1 MNILLLAEVSA
12 ARVIGGAERVLREQA
27 HGLHRRGHQVSV
39 VARAPLNDPRPQVSV
54 DAIPEHRY
62 HASRRNDPTFVLSSL
77 VRSIQAFDQARG
89 AAAPDA
95 VVIHQSLAGLG
106 PVLRR
111 RRQAGR
117 WVYLCLSL
125 AHDEYLSRTFL
136 GTTVLERVR
145 HAFNAQL
152 RRWCE
157 RAVMHRCAQ
166 VVVLSEFMKRRV
178 LTTHALPE
186 ARLHIIPG
194 AADPNRFRPPDD
206 AVEVRRRLQLP
217 LNRVLLLTVRNLVP
231 RMGLENL
238 VHAIEKLGE
247 NAHDLLVLIGG
258 EGPLRPAL
266 ERLIQDL
273 RLTDQVCLLGFIAE
287 DLLPKYYQ
295 AADLVLMPTHELE
308 GFGLVTVEALA
319 CGTPVL
325 GTPVGAIPEVL
336 ARVDPVLLA
345 DGTDS
350 DALAVG
356 IRRILGRFRDQPG
369 EQERLSL
376 KGRAL
381 VEMDYNWDRHSE
393 QLEAVLQA
401 ACTTFSSARGSA

>member
-27 HGLHRRGHQVSV
+27 HGLRRRGHQVSV

-89 AAAPDA
+89 AAAADA

-125 AHDEYLSRTFL
+125 AHDEYLSRTSL

-145 HAFNAQL
+145 HAFNARL

-166 VVVLSEFMKRRV
+166 V
-178 LTTHALPE
+178 
-186 ARLHIIPG
+186 
-194 AADPNRFRPPDD
+194 
-206 AVEVRRRLQLP
+206 
-217 LNRVLLLTVRNLVP
+217 
-231 RMGLENL
+231 
-238 VHAIEKLGE
+238 
-247 NAHDLLVLIGG
+247 
-258 EGPLRPAL
+258 
-266 ERLIQDL
+266 
-273 RLTDQVCLLGFIAE
+273 
-287 DLLPKYYQ
+287 
-295 AADLVLMPTHELE
+295 
-308 GFGLVTVEALA
+308 
-319 CGTPVL
+319 
-325 GTPVGAIPEVL
+325 
-336 ARVDPVLLA
+336 
-345 DGTDS
+345 
-350 DALAVG
+350 
-356 IRRILGRFRDQPG
+356 
-369 EQERLSL
+369 
-376 KGRAL
+376 
-381 VEMDYNWDRHSE
+381 
-393 QLEAVLQA
+393 
-401 ACTTFSSARGSA
+401 